1 MEMMRD
7 DGHIKLLQLPCSG
20 NSSMAATASSCP
32 PPKIRPS
39 SSSHT
44 CGYCKREFRSAQG
57 LGGHMNVHRMD
68 RARLIHHQCSSH
80 RLSLAAASPPPNPNH
95 SRTVLDLLGSGRPCS
110 RTHGAANDGGPSVP
124 ASAATKLGVCRFSSA
139 SSAAVKDIEVMKN
152 LGMRMEAC
160 SHGDGAEEHVVD
172 LELRLGNS

>member
-1 MEMMRD
+1 MEMRD
-7 DGHIKLLQLPCSG
+7 DGHINLLQLPCSG
-20 NSSMAATASSCP
+20 NSSLAATASSCP
-32 PPKIRPS
+32 PPQIRSS

-95 SRTVLDLLGSGRPCS
+95 SRTVLDLLGSGGCPCS
-110 RTHGAANDGGPSVP
+110 RTHGAASDGGPAVP
-124 ASAATKLGVCRFSSA
+124 AAATMLGICCFSSA
-139 SSAAVKDIEVMKN
+139 SSSAMIKGIEVMKN
-152 LGMRMEAC
+152 LRMRMGAC
-160 SHGDGAEEHVVD
+160 SHGDGAEEHVD